1 LCSKHVGFHL
11 PSFQVVPPHVV
22 SEQWNIKQLDDTGAD
37 IAVVRR
43 YLDALRN
50 RGTYAGTAVHISAD
64 NLDTI
69 GRAFDEVSAKMADSQ
84 MSVL

>member
-1 LCSKHVGFHL
+1 M
-11 PSFQVVPPHVV
+11 VPPTPLLEW
-22 SEQWNIKQLDDTGAD
+22 SRSGPATTTWYCGQDTDDDTGAD

-69 GRAFDEVSAKMADSQ
+69 GRAFDEVSAKMSDSQ